1 MAYLKRLIPFFK
13 PYRGLLVLLALA
25 IIVMTIGNTITP
37 YVLTLIVDDG
47 ISKLNMQNVTM
58 FSLLLMGITIIRSA
72 AQYLQGYWQGV
83 IGANIVRDLRNTLY
97 RKLQYLPFS
106 WYAKTPTGQIM
117 SRMMSDMDAV
127 EQFVSFG
134 FSILISEALILMFTL
149 VMCLALDWQ
158 LTLFVLIPYPLL
170 LREIVRF
177 RSRID
182 PAWEAVREQMGKL
195 TTVLQEN
202 VSGARVVKAFARE
215 SFAVSKFGAENST
228 NKEKNVYRAKLEADY
243 FPSADFFSA
252 MSWILLVLVGCIRMM
267 EGTLTLGV
275 FFAFNWYIWGLI
287 WPLRSVGFLV
297 NIMRQAAAAAP
308 RLFMIFDAEETIK
321 DRPDAIPWMGEGSGR
336 VEFADVSFSFP
347 DDLTTSVLAGLSFT
361 VEPGQTVAILGGT
374 GSGKSSVINLVPRFY
389 DVTGGSVK
397 LDGKDVREMRL
408 KDVRGG
414 IGIVPQ
420 ETFLYSA
427 SLKEN
432 IAFGRPD
439 ATLEEVIEAAK
450 IAHVHEFVHELPKG
464 YDTKVGE
471 RGVGLSGGQKQRVAL
486 ARAVIMNPRLL
497 ILDEATSAVD
507 TATEAAIQKA
517 MAQVMQGRTSI
528 VVAQRLSTVLG
539 ADKIVVLKD
548 GRVAE
553 EGTHEQLYALGGE
566 YRALYDLQ
574 LKEQGNTENDVIRD
588 EEMKVSEDGRQKT
601 EDGFL
606 SDEVNKDLAM
616 AVVG

>member
-1 MAYLKRLIPFFK
+1 MSYLKRLLPFFT
-13 PYRGLLVLLALA
+13 PYRGLMALLAVA

-47 ISKLNMQNVTM
+47 ISKLDMRNVTL
-58 FSLLLMGITIIRSA
+58 FSLLLMGITLIRSA
-72 AQYLQGYWQGV
+72 AQYLQGYWQGL

-134 FSILISEALILMFTL
+134 FSILISEALILVFTL

-158 LTLFVLIPYPLL
+158 LTLWLLLPYPLL
-170 LREIVRF
+170 IRAIFRF
-177 RSRID
+177 RSQID

-228 NKEKNVYRAKLEADY
+228 NKDKNVHRAKLEADY

-252 MSWILLVLVGCIRMM
+252 LSWIMLVLVGCIRLM
-267 EGTLTLGV
+267 EGSLTLGV

-308 RLFMIFDAEETIK
+308 RLFMIADAEETIK
-321 DRPDAIPWMGEGSGR
+321 DRPDAIPWSGEGSGR
-336 VEFADVSFSFP
+336 VEFVDVSFSFP
-347 DDLTTSVLAGLSFT
+347 DDPSTAVLSGLSFT

-397 LDGKDVREMRL
+397 LDGVDVREMRL
-408 KDVRGG
+408 SDVRRS
-414 IGIVPQ
+414 IAIVPQ

-427 SLKEN
+427 SLKDN
-432 IAFGRPD
+432 IAFGKPD
-439 ATLEEVIEAAK
+439 AALDEVIDAAK
-450 IAHVHEFVHELPKG
+450 IAQAHEFAHLLPKG
-464 YDTKVGE
+464 YETKVGE

-574 LKEQGNTENDVIRD
+574 LKDQTSAESDVIRD
-588 EEMKVSEDGRQKT
+588 EEMKAEAT
-601 EDGFL
+601 TPEMT
-606 SDEVNKDLAM
+606 LAF
-616 AVVG
+616 G

>member
-243 FPSADFFSA
+243 FPSADFSRPCLGFC
-252 MSWILLVLVGCIRMM
+252 WCW
-267 EGTLTLGV
+267 LGV
-275 FFAFNWYIWGLI
+275 FA
-287 WPLRSVGFLV
+287 
-297 NIMRQAAAAAP
+297 
-308 RLFMIFDAEETIK
+308 
-321 DRPDAIPWMGEGSGR
+321 
-336 VEFADVSFSFP
+336 
-347 DDLTTSVLAGLSFT
+347 
-361 VEPGQTVAILGGT
+361 
-374 GSGKSSVINLVPRFY
+374 
-389 DVTGGSVK
+389 
-397 LDGKDVREMRL
+397 
-408 KDVRGG
+408 
-414 IGIVPQ
+414 
-420 ETFLYSA
+420 
-427 SLKEN
+427 
-432 IAFGRPD
+432 
-439 ATLEEVIEAAK
+439 
-450 IAHVHEFVHELPKG
+450 
-464 YDTKVGE
+464 
-471 RGVGLSGGQKQRVAL
+471 
-486 ARAVIMNPRLL
+486 
-497 ILDEATSAVD
+497 
-507 TATEAAIQKA
+507 
-517 MAQVMQGRTSI
+517 
-528 VVAQRLSTVLG
+528 
-539 ADKIVVLKD
+539 
-548 GRVAE
+548 
-553 EGTHEQLYALGGE
+553 
-566 YRALYDLQ
+566 
-574 LKEQGNTENDVIRD
+574 
-588 EEMKVSEDGRQKT
+588 
-601 EDGFL
+601 
-606 SDEVNKDLAM
+606 
-616 AVVG
+616 